1 MLLEVLLAM
10 ASIAK
15 HPQSR
20 YWTACFRDQHGR
32 QRRVSTKET
41 DRKQALRIAQE
52 YEKAVRTK
60 RSLRQTLAV
69 LARLHEEVS
78 GEALPQK
85 SLRAYAT
92 EWLAAK
98 APEIGARTY
107 GSYSGGLTQL
117 LGYLGPRA
125 DAPITDLTKPELLAY
140 RNYLSA
146 KLSSATV
153 NNHLSM
159 LRMLFRSARRDHV
172 CLDNPAEFIGP
183 VRASAKPDSKRPFS
197 LPELKAILAVA
208 DLEWRS
214 LILFGLYTG
223 QRLSDLASLTW
234 HNLDLE
240 RGEVRLVTSKTG
252 RTMIIPMAP
261 ALRAH
266 IESLPV
272 GEEPQASLHPRSF
285 ATLSKT
291 GKASALSGAFSDL
304 LVQAG
309 LRARRAPRNHHSR
322 GIGHSGRRTINELS
336 FHSLRRTATT
346 LLHEAGVPS
355 TVAQALIGHDSEE
368 VHSDYITIGR
378 EALRNAVNLLP
389 SIP

>member
-1 MLLEVLLAM
+1 
-10 ASIAK
+10 
-15 HPQSR
+15 
-20 YWTACFRDQHGR
+20 
-32 QRRVSTKET
+32 
-41 DRKQALRIAQE
+41 
-52 YEKAVRTK
+52 
-60 RSLRQTLAV
+60 
-69 LARLHEEVS
+69 
-78 GEALPQK
+78 
-85 SLRAYAT
+85 
-92 EWLAAK
+92 
-98 APEIGARTY
+98 
-107 GSYSGGLTQL
+107 
-117 LGYLGPRA
+117 
-125 DAPITDLTKPELLAY
+125 
-140 RNYLSA
+140 
-146 KLSSATV
+146 
-153 NNHLSM
+153 
-159 LRMLFRSARRDHV
+159 MLFKSARRDHV

-183 VRASAKPDSKRPFS
+183 VRASAKPANKRPFS

-208 DLEWRS
+208 DPEWRS

-240 RGEVRLVTSKTG
+240 RGEVRLKTSKTG

-272 GEEPQASLHPRSF
+272 GEEPQAPLHPR
-285 ATLSKT
+285 ALTALSKT

-309 LRARRAPRNHHSR
+309 LRAKRAPRNHRSR
-322 GIGHSGRRTINELS
+322 GIGHSGRRAINELS

-355 TVAQALIGHDSEE
+355 TVAQAVIGHDSEE

-378 EALRNAVNLLP
+378 EALRHAVNQFPVL
-389 SIP
+389 

>member
-1 MLLEVLLAM
+1 M
-10 ASIAK
+10 ASVTK

-32 QRRVSTKET
+32 QRRISTKQT
-41 DRKQALRIAQE
+41 DRKAALAIAQE

-60 RSLRQTLAV
+60 RSMRQTLAV
-69 LARLHEEVS
+69 LARLHEELS
-78 GEALPQK
+78 GETLPQK
-85 SLRAYAT
+85 SLRAYAS

-98 APEIGARTY
+98 APEIAERTY
-107 GSYSGGLTQL
+107 DSYSGALTQL
-117 LGYLGPRA
+117 LDYLGPRA
-125 DAPITDLTKPELLAY
+125 DAPISELTKPELLAY

-146 KLSSATV
+146 KLSSVTV
-153 NNHLSM
+153 NGHLSL
-159 LRMLFRSARRDHV
+159 LRMLFKSARRDLV

-183 VRASAKPDSKRPFS
+183 VRASAKPANKRPFS
-197 LPELKAILAVA
+197 LAELKAILAVA
-208 DLEWRS
+208 DPEWRS

-240 RGEVRLVTSKTG
+240 RGEVRLKTSKTG

-272 GEEPQASLHPRSF
+272 GEEPQAPLHPRAF
-285 ATLSKT
+285 TALSKT

-309 LRARRAPRNHHSR
+309 LRARRAPRNHRSR
-322 GIGHSGRRTINELS
+322 GIGHSGRRAINELS

-355 TVAQALIGHDSEE
+355 TVAQAVIGHDSEE
-368 VHSDYITIGR
+368 VHADYITIGR
-378 EALRNAVNLLP
+378 EALRHAVNQFPVLQ
-389 SIP
+389 

>member
-1 MLLEVLLAM
+1 M
-10 ASIAK
+10 ASIWR
-15 HPQSR
+15 HPKSK
-20 YWTACFRDQHGR
+20 YWTACFRDQHGN

-41 DRKQALRIAQE
+41 DRRRALRIAEE

-60 RSLRQTLAV
+60 RTMRQTLAV
-69 LARLHEEVS
+69 LARLHEETA
-78 GEALPQK
+78 GESLPQK

-107 GSYSGGLTQL
+107 DSYSNGLTQL

-125 DAPITDLTKPELLAY
+125 DAAITDITKPELLAY
-140 RNYLSA
+140 RNYLSV
-146 KLSSATV
+146 KLSSVTV

-159 LRMLFRSARRDHV
+159 LRMLFKSARRDCV

-183 VRASAKPDSKRPFS
+183 VRTSAKSDNKRPFS

-208 DLEWRS
+208 DPEWRS

-223 QRLSDLASLTW
+223 QRLSDLVSLTW
-234 HNLDLE
+234 NNIDLE
-240 RGEVRLVTSKTG
+240 RGEVRLVTSKTD

-261 ALRAH
+261 ALRSH

-272 GEEPQASLHPRSF
+272 GEEPQAPLHPRAF
-285 ATLSKT
+285 TTLSKT

-309 LRARRAPRNHHSR
+309 LRAKPAPRNHRSR
-322 GIGHSGRRTINELS
+322 GIGHSGRRRINELS

-368 VHSDYITIGR
+368 VHSDYITVGR
-378 EALRNAVNLLP
+378 EALRNAVNRFPTL
-389 SIP
+389 